1 MEFALIYRGPLK
13 SNGSVADKHAIRGT
27 IHRQMQRLWQQ
38 PPLSHYRPPLSRL
51 LEDDPESDVSLIKRL
66 GAFRFA
72 PLVSSKILLVAEL
85 SITFL
90 RPQAPG
96 SLIKHGHHRRCPR
109 RRPRPGAEHADPA
122 RAGWELSRRAAP
134 GPSTQILPQP
144 GGALVVTPGRPST
157 VILSEPGGGYLV
169 IPRLRGRR
177 RRSFRS
183 PANSSRTRAIRH
195 ECRGS

>member
-1 MEFALIYRGPLK
+1 MDFTLTYHGPLK

-51 LEDDPESDVSLIKRL
+51 LEDDPESDISLITRL

-72 PLVSSKILLVAEL
+72 PLVSSKIFLVAEL

-96 SLIKHGHHRRCPR
+96 SLIKHGGDIDNRLKTLLDALRMPKV
-109 RRPRPGAEHADPA
+109 PSELPA
-122 RAGWELSRRAAP
+122 AATPAP
-134 GPSTQILPQP
+134 GDDPYFCLLEDDT
-144 GGALVVTPGRPST
+144 LVTS
-157 VILSEPGGGYLV
+157 LSVRTDQLLEPV
-169 IPRLRGRR
+169 A
-177 RRSFRS
+177 S
-183 PANSSRTRAIRH
+183 PAEVQLLIHVRTKLT
-195 ECRGS
+195 EGTMLNLGLG